1 MATGGGNDTRS
12 SALPAQDASS
22 ADQQPPDYNFAD
34 EMPFPDE
41 IGVRR
46 GGSLDDVG
54 RGVQGIA
61 FYADMI
67 GFGGPSSGLTQS
79 MGRKPFPMG
88 VNHYVRTMTKCSNGA
103 DMWVY
108 VNGIPKGNLFGNR
121 VQQALQRL
129 NMPNLRGLAPGIL
142 EDARDALN
150 PVPVMNAVFG
160 TGYAKCKQVTLPVGT
175 AEGRLKNV
183 DGKDLIREAYP
194 GDIKNIGNRPHQT
207 RFVFDRWLTK
217 EEWDKESQG
226 ATHCP
231 DGSLI
236 ANHDENDCKK
246 PILRVEG
253 FTGSSND
260 AAVPVALL
268 LALAAALWVR
278 YSRD

>member
-12 SALPAQDASS
+12 SALPTQNASDQDT
-22 ADQQPPDYNFAD
+22 QPPDYSFAD

-41 IGVRR
+41 VGVRR
-46 GGSLDDVG
+46 GGSLNDVAS
-54 RGVQGIA
+54 GVQGIA

-67 GFGGPSSGLTQS
+67 GFGGPSSGITRG
-79 MGRKPFPMG
+79 MNRKPFPMG
-88 VNHYVRTMTKCSNGA
+88 VNHYVRTLTKCSNGA

-108 VNGIPKGNLFGNR
+108 VNGIPKGNLFGDR

-129 NMPNLRGLAPGIL
+129 DMPQLRGLAPGIL

-175 AEGRLKNV
+175 AEGRLKNI
-183 DGKDLIREAYP
+183 DGKELIREAYP
-194 GDIKNIGNRPHQT
+194 GDIKTISGRPHQT
-207 RFVFDRWLTK
+207 RFIFDRWLTK
-217 EEWDKESQG
+217 EEWDKENQS
-226 ATHCP
+226 ATYCP

-246 PILRVEG
+246 PILRAEG
-253 FTGSSND
+253 FRGSPHD
-260 AAVPVALL
+260 AAAPVALL
-268 LALAAALWVR
+268 LALAAMLWVR

>member
-12 SALPAQDASS
+12 SALPTENTSDQDT
-22 ADQQPPDYNFAD
+22 QPPDYNFAD

-41 IGVRR
+41 VGVRR
-46 GGSLDDVG
+46 GGSLNDVAS
-54 RGVQGIA
+54 GVQGIA

-67 GFGGPSSGLTQS
+67 GFGGPSSGITRG
-79 MGRKPFPMG
+79 MNRKPFPMG
-88 VNHYVRTMTKCSNGA
+88 VNHYVRTLTKCSNGA

-108 VNGIPKGNLFGNR
+108 VNGIPKGNLFGDR

-129 NMPNLRGLAPGIL
+129 ELPQLRGLAPGIL

-175 AEGRLKNV
+175 AEGRLKNI

-194 GDIKNIGNRPHQT
+194 GDIKSIGGRPHQT
-207 RFVFDRWLTK
+207 RFIFDRWLTK
-217 EEWDKESQG
+217 EEWDKENQS
-226 ATHCP
+226 ATYCP

-246 PILRVEG
+246 PILTAEG
-253 FTGSSND
+253 FRGSSHD
-260 AAVPVALL
+260 AAAPVALL
-268 LALAAALWVR
+268 LALAAALWIR